1 MRDTSRSLIS
11 QFLDHLRNGRRLSH
25 HTIENYQRDLSRLTG
40 FCEREQISDWSELT
54 VSMAR
59 RYVAET
65 HRTGASGVSIRRY
78 LSSGRSFYRYLL
90 SQGEVDA
97 NPFVGIPA
105 PKATRRLPSALSAE
119 QAEAMVS
126 LGSGSSEIAV
136 RDRALFE
143 LMYSSGLRLQELISL
158 DVTDIDRVDGL
169 VRVTGK
175 GAKTRVVPVGSK
187 ALEALATWL
196 PVRGQ
201 WLQPG
206 ETALFISRRGTRLGP
221 RAVQQ
226 RLSYWAAR
234 QLPGTP
240 VHPHMLRHSFASH
253 MLESS
258 ADLRAVQ
265 ELLGHSDIST
275 TQIYTHVDFQ
285 HLAKV
290 YDSAHPRARRRSER
304 KSKTGKSG

>member
-1 MRDTSRSLIS
+1 MRESSRLLIPH
-11 QFLDHLRNGRRLSH
+11 FLDHLRNGRRLSH
-25 HTIENYQRDLSRLTG
+25 HTIDNYQRDLSRLLSY
-40 FCEREQISDWSELT
+40 CEREQLSDWSALT
-54 VSMAR
+54 VTMAR
-59 RYVAET
+59 RYVAEV
-65 HRTGASGVSIRRY
+65 HREGASGVSIRRY
-78 LSSGRSFYRYLL
+78 LSSSRSFYRYLL
-90 SQGEVDA
+90 SQGRVEA
-97 NPFVGIPA
+97 NPFVGVPA
-105 PKATRRLPSALSAE
+105 PKATRRLPNALSAE
-119 QAEAMVS
+119 QAEAVVS
-126 LGSGSSEIAV
+126 LEPGTNPLAI
-136 RDRALFE
+136 RDRALLE

-158 DVTDIDRVDGL
+158 DATDIDRTDGL

-196 PVRGQ
+196 PVRSQ
-201 WLQPG
+201 WLQPE

-285 HLAKV
+285 HLARV
-290 YDSAHPRARRRSER
+290 YDSAHPRARRQPDC
-304 KSKTGKSG
+304 KAKSGDKD

>member
-1 MRDTSRSLIS
+1 MHKRAKALVESYQQYLTT
-11 QFLDHLRNGRRLSH
+11 GRRLSI
-25 HTIENYQRDLSRLTG
+25 HTVENYRRDLNRLST
-40 FCEREQISDWSELT
+40 FCQRVGIDNWSGMD

-59 RYVAET
+59 RYVADI
-65 HRTGASGVSIRRY
+65 HRQGASGVSIRRY
-78 LSSGRSFYRYLL
+78 LSSARSFYRYLL
-90 SQGEVDA
+90 KQGVVTV

-105 PKATRRLPSALSAE
+105 PKSARRLPKALSAE

-126 LGSGSSEIAV
+126 LDTGNDPLAV
-136 RDRALFE
+136 RDRALLE
-143 LMYSSGLRLQELISL
+143 LMYSSGLRLQELVSL
-158 DVTDIDRVDGL
+158 DIIDVDRGDGL

-187 ALEALATWL
+187 ALEALAAWMTI
-196 PVRGQ
+196 RKQ
-201 WLQPG
+201 WAADD
-206 ETALFISRRGTRLGP
+206 ETALFISKRGKRLGP

-226 RLSYWAAR
+226 RLVHWAAR

-285 HLAKV
+285 RLASV
-290 YDSAHPRARRRSER
+290 YDAAHPRARRRS
-304 KSKTGKSG
+304 KAGGTNKG